1 MKNEF
6 KYKKKEKILNSSNFI
21 SFTKKKVTQ
30 LIINSK
36 KANSEDTIAT
46 EFEFIL
52 RDCLKQFDIEYSP
65 IKQQQVKNSII
76 GRVKSKRLDSRFQN
90 IITEYKKN
98 ITQKSLKEDT
108 DQLIN
113 YIEKVSK
120 NEMQSISSY
129 FGILTDGKKI
139 RFCSFNNEVKT
150 NTILYDLDI
159 NKYLDVIKIYLSLE
173 FKDLS
178 ASNLL
183 NDFSIESRESPSK
196 YIAQKLYKKLQRPN
210 ERTFMLHSEWERLFR
225 LAGNNE
231 NNLKKIK
238 DRKKILIDHLN
249 IDSSEFNDAKALF
262 ALQTTYAIIIKLV
275 AYKVVNS
282 IFFKK
287 EKFYFSDLLSLTK
300 VELQK
305 KIENIENGDIFREIG
320 FTNLLEGDFFSWYSN
335 EEIWDIEIYELIKNC
350 IVILTEYESNKLI
363 FDNENI
369 HDIFIEIY
377 QSIIPKEVRHSLGE
391 YYTPGWLAN
400 HVISNIDIKKKNW
413 NALDPCAGSGTFILE
428 LINKVIKTS
437 NNQGKEL
444 LFEILNRVKAIDINP
459 LAVLTCRINY
469 FISISNLINDLDDN
483 LEIPVFLGDS
493 AYVPVEEIIDGI
505 KVISYSISTKK
516 GKIDFAL
523 PKSFVSD
530 EKKLGDLAIDLEE
543 AIINKDKNLAY
554 KLISSL
560 IKKEELTKKII
571 EKIKTFIENLI
582 FLEIKNWN
590 RIWVRII
597 ISFLKIFNLG
607 KFDFIVGNPPWIDW
621 KALPDGY
628 RNNIKELCLEKH
640 IFSGDKFT
648 GGINLNICALISS
661 VASNNWLKHEGIFA
675 FLMPKSL
682 SFQSSYSGFRNLKQ
696 DDGVDLKYLK
706 IVDWSKSG
714 NPFFP
719 VTEKFCTY
727 YFIKSKFK
735 QLNSIPVIKIKLKK
749 GFSIKEKKLPINIIE
764 KFFETKK
771 IDGFINTG
779 PFNHFTFAE
788 NKKFIP
794 VMKALSGNSDYKGRV
809 GLGIYPKEI
818 LLFKLIK
825 KQRNILVLENFQ
837 GKATERKSYKKKII
851 LENTFVHPVIEGPN
865 IKSFGLSDIDY
876 YSALPY
882 TDKDLK
888 KPIPLKELKK
898 VSPKLAKY
906 YLDNQKYLVKTD
918 YNQRVQGKKGE
929 FYSLTRVGK
938 YTFANF
944 RVVYRNNTSW
954 EACVISGKYLL
965 LDHACSISQDNNG
978 NYLTLE
984 EAHYICAILNSKIV
998 KNYMENSS
1006 DLRSIKTDLIIRL
1019 IKYDPKFWVHKMLSK
1034 VSKKL
1039 HTKVKNKDLY
1049 YNFLN
1054 YLIIRYVNELKP
1066 GNKKNNFDL
1075 KLENALNNINGIDED
1090 LILEK
1095 YKFN

>member
-1 MKNEF
+1 MKTESKF
-6 KYKKKEKILNSSNFI
+6 KKKEKILSSSDFI
-21 SFTKKKVTQ
+21 SFTKKKVKQ
-30 LIINSK
+30 LISNSK

-52 RDCLKQFDIEYSP
+52 RDCLKKFDIEYLP
-65 IKQQQVKNSII
+65 IKQQSVKNVVI

-108 DQLIN
+108 DQLVE
-113 YIEKVSK
+113 YIEKVAK
-120 NEMQSISSY
+120 NEKQSISSY

-139 RFCSFNNEVKT
+139 RFCSFSNEIKT

-159 NKYLDVIKIYLSLE
+159 NKYLEVIKLYLSME
-173 FKDLS
+173 FRDLS

-183 NDFSIESRESPSK
+183 NDFSIDSKKSPSI
-196 YIAQKLYKKLQRPN
+196 YIAQKLYKKLQTPN

-238 DRKKILIDHLN
+238 DRKKILINHLN

-282 IFFKK
+282 IFFEK
-287 EKFYFSDLLSLTK
+287 EKFYFSDLLSLNK
-300 VELQK
+300 EDLQK

-335 EEIWDIEIYELIKNC
+335 EGIWDDEIYELVKKC
-350 IVILTEYESNKLI
+350 IVILTEYEANKLI

-391 YYTPGWLAN
+391 YYTPGWLAD
-400 HVISNIDIKKKNW
+400 HVINNIEIKNKNW
-413 NALDPCAGSGTFILE
+413 NALDPCSGSGTFILK
-428 LINKVIKTS
+428 LINKVIQSS
-437 NNQGKEL
+437 NKQEDEL

-469 FISISNLINDLDDN
+469 FICISSLLKNLKNN

-493 AYVPVEEIIDGI
+493 AYVPVEEIIDEV
-505 KVISYSISTKK
+505 KVISYSISTQK

-543 AIINKDKNLAY
+543 AIVIKDKKLAY
-554 KLISSL
+554 KLITNL
-560 IKKEELTKKII
+560 IKEEELTKKII
-571 EKIKTFIENLI
+571 EKIELFIDNLI

-628 RNNIKELCLEKH
+628 RNNIKDLCLEKH
-640 IFSGDKFT
+640 IFSGDNFT

-661 VASNNWLKHEGIFA
+661 VASNNWLKNEGIFA

-682 SFQSSYSGFRNLKQ
+682 CFQPSYSGFRNLKQ

-727 YFIKSKFK
+727 YFIKSKHK
-735 QLNSIPVIKIKLKK
+735 QPNSIPVIKIELKK
-749 GFSIKEKKLPINIIE
+749 GFSVKEKKLPINLIE
-764 KFFETKK
+764 RFFEPKK
-771 IDGFINTG
+771 INGFINTG
-779 PFNHFTFAE
+779 AHNHFTFAE
-788 NKKFIP
+788 NKKLIP
-794 VMKALSGNSDYKGRV
+794 IMKSLSGNSDYKGRV

-818 LLFKLIK
+818 LLFKLINK
-825 KQRNILVLENFQ
+825 RGKMLILENFQ
-837 GKATERKSYKKKII
+837 GKATERKAYKKKIT
-851 LENTFVHPVIEGPN
+851 LENIFVHPVIEGPN
-865 IKSFGLSDIDY
+865 IKSFGLSDLNFF
-876 YSALPY
+876 SALPY
-882 TDKDLK
+882 TNKDLK
-888 KPIPLKELKK
+888 KPISLDELKK
-898 VSPKLAKY
+898 ISPRLAKY
-906 YLDNQKYLVKTD
+906 YLDNKKYLVKTD

-938 YTFANF
+938 YTFAPF
-944 RVVYRNNTSW
+944 RVVYRNNTKW
-954 EACVISGKYLL
+954 EACVISGSYLL

-978 NYLTLE
+978 NFLTLD

-1019 IKYDPKFWVHKMLSK
+1019 IKYNPKAWVHKTLSK

-1039 HTKVKNKDLY
+1039 HAKIKNTDIY

-1054 YLIIRYVNELKP
+1054 YLIMRYVKELTSGNEKDD
-1066 GNKKNNFDL
+1066 FDL
-1075 KLENALNNINGIDED
+1075 KLENALNKTNDIDET
-1090 LILEK
+1090 LTLEK